1 MGKRRYRAVAVKDVD
16 VGRLVEALTNQR
28 IVVAIDVAMEWMF
41 AAVMSEDLTVHVTVK
56 WSHPRETR
64 SFLGLVAQ
72 LGRAGDVE
80 VAMEPSGTYGDALRH
95 ALLERGWPVFRVSP
109 KRTHDAAEVYDG
121 VPSLHDA
128 KSAAII
134 AKLHLDGAS
143 RAWPLRSEQ
152 TRALAAAAKLLGVHE
167 KAFRCN
173 RNRLA
178 AGLARYWPEVRQWLA
193 LDSATLLEL
202 LVAYGGP
209 EAVAQDSEGA
219 RELMRRTGRAMLAA
233 AKVDAVAAS
242 AEGTLGVP
250 MVEEERAVMMALARE
265 ARRSQL
271 EAKKARRRLEALSAE
286 CEGTKAMAPA
296 VGHVTAAVLY
306 AAVGDPSDYG
316 SAKAYL
322 KATGLNLRE
331 HSSGQQKGGLHI
343 TKRGSG
349 LARMYLYMAAM
360 RLIHRDPVVRAWY
373 ERKVARQGGSQ
384 KTKAV
389 VAVMRKL
396 VMALWHVARGA
407 PFDGR
412 KLFDVSRLKIGA
424 AM

>member
-1 MGKRRYRAVAVKDVD
+1 MGKRRYRAVAVKDVQ
-16 VGRLVEALTNQR
+16 VERLTEVLQGQR
-28 IVVAIDVAMEWMF
+28 IVVAIDIAMEWMF

-64 SFLGLVAQ
+64 SFLELVDQ

-95 ALLERGWPVFRVSP
+95 ALLKRGWPVFRVSP

-143 RAWPLRSEQ
+143 REWPLKSE
-152 TRALAAAAKLLGVHE
+152 RARTLAAAVKLLGVHE
-167 KAFRCN
+167 KAFRSN

-178 AGLARYWPEVRQWLA
+178 AVLARYWPEVGQWLA

-202 LVAYGGP
+202 LSAYGGP
-209 EAVAQDSEGA
+209 ETVAQDRDGA
-219 RELMRRTGRAMLAA
+219 SELMRRIGGGMLAG
-233 AKVDAVAAS
+233 AKVEAVAAS
-242 AEGTLGVP
+242 ASTTLGVP
-250 MVEEERAVMMALARE
+250 MVEEERAVTMALARE
-265 ARRSQL
+265 ARRSQR
-271 EAKKARRRLEALSAE
+271 EAQKARARLKELSAG
-286 CEGTKAMAPA
+286 CDVTNAMAPT
-296 VGHVTAAVLY
+296 VGQVTAAVIF
-306 AAVGDPSDYG
+306 AAVGDPSEYG
-316 SAKAYL
+316 SAKAFL

-331 HSSGQQKGGLHI
+331 HSSGKQKGGLHI

-349 LARMYLYMAAM
+349 LARMYLFMAAL
-360 RLIHRDPVVRAWY
+360 RLIHKDPVVRAWY
-373 ERKVARQGGSQ
+373 ERKVHRQGGTQ
-384 KTKAV
+384 KAKAV

-396 VMALWHVARGA
+396 VMALFHVGRGA
-407 PFDGR
+407 PFDAR
-412 KLFDVSRLKIGA
+412 KLFDVSRLTIGD